1 MRNKVL
7 MMVDRPIPTDHS
19 FLEGCIQNYLSYDF
33 DILWVGP
40 GSNKSVGKGLIPLQ
54 SRGRFGLYSQ
64 FFFRMPSLLCLIV
77 RERIKVV
84 FVRNDPVFAVFA
96 IFLRLFF
103 PLKVI
108 YQLSHLKEEQVLQKW
123 EGEYLF
129 SGFARS
135 LARLSR
141 LVRNWT
147 ISKADLFI
155 PISTSM
161 VNELAGVNCRNVKVM
176 GLGFDPK
183 DFEIAGSGLKFR
195 YIVYVGTLDPIRDF
209 ELTLRGF
216 SRYVAETGDQD
227 LKLVVVGG
235 RKTDRDRGRC
245 EHFSRSLLASDQVL
259 FFDQMPR
266 LEMLGIVK
274 GALAGLSVIPPI
286 GINKT
291 ISPTKLFEY
300 IGAGIPI
307 IASTGIPAQDEVASH
322 YVRCYS
328 ANNEE
333 EIAKAIIKCVSIAS
347 SAEALSDPNLFKYSY
362 ERMASDLVDFINRE
376 AGR

>member
-1 MRNKVL
+1 

-19 FLEGCIQNYLSYDF
+19 FLEGCIQNYLSKNF
-33 DILWVGP
+33 DLLWVGP
-40 GSNKSVGKGLIPLQ
+40 SSNKYVVKGLIPLR

-64 FFFRMPSLLCLIV
+64 FFFRVPSLLRLIV

-84 FVRNDPVFAVFA
+84 FVRNDPVFALFA
-96 IFLRLFF
+96 IILRLFL

-123 EGEYLF
+123 DGEYLF
-129 SGFARS
+129 SRFSRS
-135 LARLSR
+135 LACLSR

-147 ISKADLFI
+147 ITRADLFI

-161 VNELAGVNCRNVKVM
+161 LNELASVRCRSVKVM

-183 DFEIAGSGLKFR
+183 EFQIAGVGLNFR
-195 YIVYVGTLDPIRDF
+195 YIVYVGTLDPIRCF

-216 SRYVAETGDQD
+216 TRYVAETGDRN
-227 LKLVVVGG
+227 LKLVIVGG
-235 RKTDRDRGRC
+235 KKTDKDRTRC
-245 EHFSRSLLASDQVL
+245 EHFTRSLPASDQVL

-266 LEMLGIVK
+266 LEMLGILK
-274 GALAGLSVIPPI
+274 GALAGLSVIPPV

-307 IASTGIPAQDEVASH
+307 IASNGIPAQDEVASN
-322 YVRCYS
+322 YIKCYS
-328 ANNEE
+328 ANNEG
-333 EIAKAIIKCVSIAS
+333 EIAEAINKCVSIAGS
-347 SAEALSDPNLFKYSY
+347 SEKIPEQVLLKYSY
-362 ERMASDLVDFINRE
+362 EKMASDLSDYIIGE
-376 AGR
+376 IGR